1 MLPLVDQQRQGRTA
15 ERENKGRGVTLFL
28 QNQVKVPT
36 KSVQSFL
43 RLASTNRQADRS
55 KMKFYICKLTGCVLL
70 EDKLLETRM
79 GLNMLCGMWTLLSF
93 NFKWLENLKHEMPY
107 PFRILPI

>member
-15 ERENKGRGVTLFL
+15 DRKNKGRGVTLFL

-43 RLASTNRQADRS
+43 RLAGTNRQADRS
-55 KMKFYICKLTGCVLL
+55 KIKFYICKLTGCVLL
-70 EDKLLETRM
+70 EEIIGDEDGIEYALWNVDIAVIQFQM
-79 GLNMLCGMWTLLSF
+79 A
-93 NFKWLENLKHEMPY
+93 
-107 PFRILPI
+107 